1 MMLMKRRDFLKV
13 GAAAGAMASL
23 YGCAG
28 GGKASVA
35 GETMASGGSRAAAG
49 AIASANLRASRTF

>member
-28 GGKASVA
+28 GGKAS
-35 GETMASGGSRAAAG
+35 GQ
-49 AIASANLRASRTF
+49 LRGPRMF